1 MNRFRNRSI
10 STHGGSHKRL
20 LVDIRGLI
28 AVARERTAQAVNTGL
43 VALYWNIGCRIRKDV
58 LKEERAGYGEHIV
71 YALGRQLSG
80 EYGPGFDEKNIRRM
94 VQFASAFPDFR
105 IVVTLSR
112 QLGWSHFVA
121 ILPLKDRLQREFY
134 AEMCRVERWSVRILR
149 RKIQGMLF
157 ERTALSRKPAK
168 LARRE
173 LKALRREDRMTPD
186 LVFKDPYLLDFLG
199 LKDRYMESD
208 LEDAIRNPLKVH
220 AAS

>member
-1 MNRFRNRSI
+1 
-10 STHGGSHKRL
+10 
-20 LVDIRGLI
+20 
-28 AVARERTAQAVNTGL
+28 
-43 VALYWNIGCRIRKDV
+43 
-58 LKEERAGYGEHIV
+58 
-71 YALGRQLSG
+71 
-80 EYGPGFDEKNIRRM
+80 M

-199 LKDRYMESD
+199 LKDRYMERD

-220 AAS
+220 AAMRYWDYGVKCSPADQAAEWVELRDPLRARWSV